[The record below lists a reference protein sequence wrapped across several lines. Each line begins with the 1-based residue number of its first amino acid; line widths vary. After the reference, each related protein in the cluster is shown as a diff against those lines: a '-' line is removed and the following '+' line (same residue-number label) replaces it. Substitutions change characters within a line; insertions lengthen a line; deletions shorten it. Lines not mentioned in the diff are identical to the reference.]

1 MLKDKLKLN
10 YNFVISL
17 NIIYYMY
24 AQIIIILT
32 LSNSKIYI

>member
-17 NIIYYMY
+17 NIISYMY
-24 AQIIIILT
+24 AQIIIILM
-32 LSNSKIYI
+32 LSKFLK